1 MSLLPILIPLMV
13 LAVLVATVPVL
24 RGSVRHNR
32 AMRAER
38 IETPETARQEADF
51 WHRMLGRRR
60 GRRAVVTP
68 ELLSDAEVERT
79 GVPAEDRRTVDGV
92 SVWTTPR

>member
-1 MSLLPILIPLMV
+1 MSVLAITIPLMV
-13 LAVLVATVPVL
+13 LAVLVAVIPVL

-32 AMRAER
+32 AMRAGR
-38 IETPETARQEADF
+38 LETPETARQEADF

-60 GRRAVVTP
+60 GRTVVATP
-68 ELLSDAEVERT
+68 ELLDDNEVERT
-79 GVPAEDRRTVDGV
+79 GARTEDRQTVDGV